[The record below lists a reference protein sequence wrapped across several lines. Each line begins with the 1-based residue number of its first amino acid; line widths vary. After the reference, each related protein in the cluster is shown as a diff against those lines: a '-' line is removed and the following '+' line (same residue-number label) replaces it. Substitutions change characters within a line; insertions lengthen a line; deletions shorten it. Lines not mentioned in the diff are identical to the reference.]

1 MIDTMTDDAPA
12 LRTHRRPRRLATEL
26 VSALS
31 DQIRGR
37 RLRPGDKLPTELK
50 IMEEFGVSRTVV
62 REAISGLQSAGLVET
77 KHGIGTFVLNWP
89 RPLGFR
95 VPPGG
100 IPTRSDIR
108 AMLELRLGLE
118 SEAAAVAAER
128 RTESH
133 LEELRQALSQ
143 LQTTLQTEGHG
154 GEADFMFHLRI
165 AEATGN
171 HYFAEVLH
179 RFGKSMI
186 PRTRITVFQ
195 SPPDLQNFL
204 KVLGREH
211 EQIFHAIEQKEPKF
225 AAKLMRTHLVNSIDR
240 FAKAQTLNG
249 NR

>member
-1 MIDTMTDDAPA
+1 MIGTMTDDAPA

-31 DQIRGR
+31 DQIHRR
-37 RLRPGDKLPTELK
+37 RLQPGDQLPTELK

-77 KHGIGTFVLNWP
+77 KHGIGTFVLDSP
-89 RPLGFR
+89 RPLAFR
-95 VPPGG
+95 IAPGG
-100 IPTRSDIR
+100 IPTVRDIQ
-108 AMLELRLGLE
+108 AMLEFRLGLE
-118 SEAAAVAAER
+118 SEAAAFAAER
-128 RTESH
+128 RSESH
-133 LEELRQALSQ
+133 LKELHQALSQ
-143 LQTTLQTEGHG
+143 LQTTLQAEGHG

-179 RFGKSMI
+179 HFGKSMI

-195 SPPDLQNFL
+195 SEPDLQNFL
-204 KVLGREH
+204 KVLSREH
-211 EQIFHAIEQKEPKF
+211 EQILHAIERKEPRL
-225 AAKLMRTHLVNSIDR
+225 AAKLMRTHLANSIHR

-249 NR
+249 NS